1 MSSVFDLQQETMET
15 LEPEESIDSHEETMN
30 SQNLQDKE
38 SVNLQEGT
46 MNSQN
51 QQDNLGRPP
60 RCAPH
65 AISELGILLSET
77 AREFVKS
84 AGFHNMLREFPSKIP
99 KLTFVMWLM
108 DRVQFDESG
117 NIALTLKEGMTRT
130 LTKEDVYLIL
140 GIGKTP
146 GERTDLPS
154 GNQEYPAV
162 LKKLHEI
169 LSYASRKLAEKGAK
183 KSRKAANKSRVLFT
197 KQCIKEVLQNAGDD
211 EIKKHFDDEM
221 AAKLF
226 CFVVLDKLLISPGF
240 STVPKSLLDAVLN
253 LDELKKVDWSTLVF
267 NKLKESIVDWKTGSR
282 NLTGCIYL
290 LIVSI
295 LVSLLFL
302 CRQQVI

>member
-1 MSSVFDLQQETMET
+1 
-15 LEPEESIDSHEETMN
+15 
-30 SQNLQDKE
+30 
-38 SVNLQEGT
+38 
-46 MNSQN
+46 
-51 QQDNLGRPP
+51 
-60 RCAPH
+60 
-65 AISELGILLSET
+65 
-77 AREFVKS
+77 
-84 AGFHNMLREFPSKIP
+84 MLREFPSKIP

-253 LDELKKVDWSTLVF
+253 LDDLKKVDWSTLVF